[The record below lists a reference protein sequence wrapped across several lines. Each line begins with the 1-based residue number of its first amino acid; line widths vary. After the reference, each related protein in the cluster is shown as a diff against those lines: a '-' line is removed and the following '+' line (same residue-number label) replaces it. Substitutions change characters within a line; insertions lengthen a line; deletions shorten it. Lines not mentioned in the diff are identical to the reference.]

1 MKILTKNRLEGL
13 NIYLDAGN
21 ERGRLASKATVY
33 YGRVGYFF
41 IRTEAC
47 DGKQAERIV
56 FSNFDED
63 DLVVSDF
70 FPSMRL
76 TGIPRIEFMT
86 SDR

>member
-1 MKILTKNRLEGL
+1 MKILTKHRLEGL
-13 NIYLDAGN
+13 NIYLDADNG
-21 ERGRLASKATVY
+21 RGRLASKATVY
-33 YGRVGYFF
+33 YGRVGRFF

-56 FSNFDED
+56 FSNFDDD

-76 TGIPRIEFMT
+76 TGIPRIEFTT